1 MEESTRKISL
11 DSNYTEI
18 DLGEVLKI
26 FKQSKL
32 RIISI
37 VALFS
42 VLALIY
48 SFFLPNIYQSKALLS
63 PVGEETSGINNAFQ
77 NYGGIA
83 SLAGISLLGQSSDK
97 NSIKALDKLV
107 SLSFFSD
114 HILPN
119 IFLPNLMAVRSWDPY
134 TNEIL
139 YDEKK
144 YNKEAQKWVRDFEY
158 PRSQIPS
165 AQESFEVFIER
176 HLEINEDD
184 DTGFITIS
192 IKHHSPLVA
201 KKWTELIVNELN
213 YFFRVKDKAEA
224 QAAID
229 YLNLQIAQTSFAEI
243 KEVIAQLMQ
252 QKTQQLALIE
262 VSDFYVFEYIDPPA
276 LMEEKYGPNRFLIFF
291 LGTMLGLIV
300 GMFNALFRHYV
311 MGKKSK

>member
-1 MEESTRKISL
+1 MEESTRKKSL

-37 VALFS
+37 VVLFS

-48 SFFLPNIYQSKALLS
+48 SLFLPNIYQSKALLS
-63 PVGEETSGINNAFQ
+63 PVGEETGGINNAFQ

-97 NSIKALDKLV
+97 NYIKALDKLV

-119 IFLPNLMAVRSWDPY
+119 IFLPDLMAVRSWDPY
-134 TNEIL
+134 TNEIF
-139 YDEKK
+139 YDEKI
-144 YNKEAQKWVRDFEY
+144 YNKQSQKWVRDFEY
-158 PRSQIPS
+158 PRNQIPS

-176 HLEINEDD
+176 HLEIDEDD

-201 KKWTELIVNELN
+201 KEWTELIVSELN

-229 YLNLQIAQTSFAEI
+229 YLNLQIALTSFAEI

-252 QKTQQLALIE
+252 QKTQQLTLIE
-262 VSDFYVFEYIDPPA
+262 VSDYYVFEYIDPPA
-276 LMEEKYGPNRFLIFF
+276 LMEEKYEPNRFLIFF
-291 LGTMLGLIV
+291 LGTVLGLIL
-300 GMFNALFRHYV
+300 GMFNALFRYYV

>member
-165 AQESFEVFIER
+165 AQESFEVFIGR